1 MKILICPECDERMYE
16 AADRCPQCGCPA
28 RYFEDW
34 SQRVR
39 ITLPPL
45 PRFTTIRG
53 NCLVTRVSDRQVLAE
68 IPWGET
74 TDVEIGEAGRFT
86 LRPAKTKP
94 MTLPVILLVAAH
106 LVLLL
111 TLLIPY
117 SILLWPLAIITM
129 VKSTQAMAKY
139 YGKALV
145 WANWTPGEAYA
156 YYWREGQLTA
166 AASHG
171 SGSGGP
177 NIGGAVAE
185 SIFDSIF
192 G

>member
-28 RYFEDW
+28 RHFEDW

-53 NCLVTRVSDRQVLAE
+53 NCLVTRVSDRRVLAE

-74 TDVEIGEAGRFT
+74 TDVEIGEAGRYT

-111 TLLIPY
+111 TLFIPE
-117 SILLWPLAIITM
+117 SILLWPIAICIM
-129 VKSTQAMAKY
+129 VLSIKMMARY
-139 YGKALV
+139 YGSALV
-145 WANWTPGEAYA
+145 WANWMPGEAHSYL
-156 YYWREGQLTA
+156 WREGRLVNKA
-166 AASHG
+166 ARNGHSGG
-171 SGSGGP
+171 SGV
-177 NIGGAVAE
+177 GGAVAD